1 MRNSMT
7 NKART
12 YEKQKIK
19 GGQRHGKSVG
29 DIGVTS
35 GSRTAQAGFK
45 KGPRER
51 LSPAKLKKIE
61 KKYENVPM

>member
-1 MRNSMT
+1 MRKSVVH
-7 NKART
+7 KAKT
-12 YEKQKIK
+12 FQHQKQK
-19 GGQRHGKSVG
+19 GGQRQGNKVG

-61 KKYENVPM
+61 KK